1 MEKTSFKDLFG
12 IKHKVE
18 VRINL
23 TNICNLHCDFCDHD
37 AHLPFSKNDTKVYR
51 RKPLVS
57 SLDELKQLCESLKGI
72 GESDRHVLQGGEIT
86 VLPVKLIIEVIEI
99 FHSYGRN
106 IGMRTNG
113 YNLKEIPVDSLNK
126 LSFIYLNNHGN
137 NEEAIESCQ
146 EYLLTNYKGLI
157 INEEN
162 YFHRDLNKY
171 LHHNEGTI
179 DEGLNCSHLLST
191 ITFFPPLVHPCCN
204 SWALM
209 NSLNDESIAD
219 SLIKAGW
226 STNNPDLSTTL
237 LNWRNTLPKEFFSF
251 FCAESCYLTAK
262 TVSSPLQKIKSHESD
277 KILKKLN
284 NS

>member
-1 MEKTSFKDLFG
+1 MEKSSFKELFG
-12 IKHKVE
+12 IKHRVE

-23 TNICNLHCDFCDHD
+23 TNVCNLHCDFCDHD
-37 AHLPFSKNDTKVYR
+37 AHLPFSKDSIKVYR

-57 SLDELKQLCESLKGI
+57 SLSELKQLCESLKGI

-86 VLPVKLIIEVIEI
+86 VLPVKTIIEVIEI

-126 LSFIYLNNHGN
+126 LNFIYLNNHGN
-137 NEEAIESCQ
+137 NQEAIDSCQ
-146 EYLLTNYKGLI
+146 DYLSINYKGII

-162 YFHRDLNKY
+162 YFHRDLSKY

-179 DEGLNCSHLLST
+179 EEGINCSHLLST
-191 ITFFPPLVHPCCN
+191 ITFFPPIIHPCCN

-209 NSLNDESIAD
+209 NSLNDKNMAD
-219 SLIKAGW
+219 LLIEAGW
-226 STNNPDLSTTL
+226 TTTNSDLSSTL
-237 LNWRNTLPKEFFSF
+237 QNWRSTLPKEFFQS

-262 TVSSPLQKIKSHESD
+262 TVNSPLQKIKSYESD
-277 KILKKLN
+277 KILKK
-284 NS
+284 

>member
-1 MEKTSFKDLFG
+1 MEKSSFKELFG
-12 IKHKVE
+12 IKHRVE

-23 TNICNLHCDFCDHD
+23 TNVCNLHCDFCDHD
-37 AHLPFSKNDTKVYR
+37 AHLPFSKDSIKVYR

-57 SLDELKQLCESLKGI
+57 SLSELKQLCESLKGI

-86 VLPVKLIIEVIEI
+86 VLPVKTIIEVIEI

-126 LSFIYLNNHGN
+126 LNFIYLNNHGN
-137 NEEAIESCQ
+137 NQEAIDSCQ
-146 EYLLTNYKGLI
+146 DYLSINYKGII

-162 YFHRDLNKY
+162 YYHRDLSKY

-179 DEGLNCSHLLST
+179 EEGINCSHLLST
-191 ITFFPPLVHPCCN
+191 ITFFPPIIHPCCN

-209 NSLNDESIAD
+209 NSLNDKNMAD
-219 SLIKAGW
+219 LLIEAGW
-226 STNNPDLSTTL
+226 TTTNSDLSSTL
-237 LNWRNTLPKEFFSF
+237 QNWRSTLPKEFFQS

-262 TVSSPLQKIKSHESD
+262 TVNSPLQKIKSYESD
-277 KILKKLN
+277 KILKK
-284 NS
+284 

>member
-1 MEKTSFKDLFG
+1 MENISFKDLFD
-12 IKHKVE
+12 IKQKVE

-23 TNICNLHCDFCDHD
+23 TNVCNLHCDFCDHD
-37 AHLPFSKNDTKVYR
+37 AHLPFSKNGTKVYR
-51 RKPLVS
+51 RKPIVS
-57 SLDELKQLCESLKGI
+57 PLRELEQLCESLKGI

-86 VLPVKLIIEVIEI
+86 VLPVKVIIEVIDI
-99 FHSYGRN
+99 FYSYGRN

-113 YNLKEIPVDSLNK
+113 YNLTEIPVDSLNK
-126 LSFIYLNNHGN
+126 LNFIYLNNHGN

-146 EYLLTNYKGLI
+146 EYLSINYIGLI

-179 DEGLNCSHLLST
+179 DDGLNCSHLLST

-226 STNNPDLSTTL
+226 STSNPDLLTTL

-262 TVSSPLQKIKSHESD
+262 TINSPLQKIKPHKSD
-277 KILKKLN
+277 KILKK
-284 NS
+284 

>member
-171 LHHNEGTI
+171 LYHNEGTI

-262 TVSSPLQKIKSHESD
+262 TISSPLQKISKHKSD
-277 KILKKLN
+277 QVLKSKK
-284 NS
+284 

>member
-12 IKHKVE
+12 INHRVE

-23 TNICNLHCDFCDHD
+23 TNVCNLHCDFCDHD
-37 AHLPFSKNDTKVYR
+37 AHLPFSKDSTKVYR

-57 SLDELKQLCESLKGI
+57 SLSELKQLCESLKGI

-86 VLPVKLIIEVIEI
+86 VLPVNTIIEVIEI
-99 FHSYGRN
+99 FHGYGRN
-106 IGMRTNG
+106 LGMRTNG

-126 LSFIYLNNHGN
+126 LNFIYLNNHGN
-137 NEEAIESCQ
+137 NQEAIDSCQ
-146 EYLLTNYKGLI
+146 EFLSINYKGII

-162 YFHRDLNKY
+162 YFHRDLSKY

-179 DEGLNCSHLLST
+179 EDGVNCSHLLST
-191 ITFFPPLVHPCCN
+191 ITFFPPLIHPCCN

-209 NSLNDESIAD
+209 NSLNDKNMAEL
-219 SLIKAGW
+219 LIEAGW
-226 STNNPDLSTTL
+226 TTTNSDLSSTL
-237 LNWRNTLPKEFFSF
+237 QNWKTTLPKEFFQS

-262 TVSSPLQKIKSHESD
+262 TVNSPLQKIKSDKSD
-277 KILKKLN
+277 KIMKK
-284 NS
+284 

>member
-12 IKHKVE
+12 IKQKVE

-86 VLPVKLIIEVIEI
+86 VLPVKLIIEVIGI

-113 YNLKEIPVDSLNK
+113 YNIKEIPTDSLNK

-171 LHHNEGTI
+171 LNHNEGTI
-179 DEGLNCSHLLST
+179 DEGFNCSHLLST

-209 NSLNDESIAD
+209 NSLNDERIAD

-226 STNNPDLSTTL
+226 STSNPNLSTTL

-262 TVSSPLQKIKSHESD
+262 TISSPLHKISKHKSD
-277 KILKKLN
+277 KVLKNKT
-284 NS
+284 

>member
-262 TVSSPLQKIKSHESD
+262 TISSPLQKISKHKSD
-277 KILKKLN
+277 QVLKSKK
-284 NS
+284 

>member
-146 EYLLTNYKGLI
+146 EYLVTNYKGLI
-157 INEEN
+157 INEVN

-209 NSLNDESIAD
+209 NSLYDESIAD

-262 TVSSPLQKIKSHESD
+262 TISSPLQKISKHKSD
-277 KILKKLN
+277 QVLKSKK
-284 NS
+284 

>member
-1 MEKTSFKDLFG
+1 
-12 IKHKVE
+12 
-18 VRINL
+18 
-23 TNICNLHCDFCDHD
+23 
-37 AHLPFSKNDTKVYR
+37 LPFSKNDTKVYR

-86 VLPVKLIIEVIEI
+86 VLPVKLIIEVIGI

-262 TVSSPLQKIKSHESD
+262 TISSPLQKISKHKSD
-277 KILKKLN
+277 QVLKSKT
-284 NS
+284 